1 MPITRVLHQH
11 FPATFDRR
19 AVVAGMLA
27 LIYSFAVPTAVL
39 AADPAG
45 RVEKSEGQST
55 GLLEGSVR
63 TLSANADIF
72 LQELIQTQAGARL
85 ALALG
90 RSTRVM
96 LGERTRLKIEKTI
109 VEHGGT
115 MLLERGALLFDRP
128 DSSGGEDFVV
138 RTPFAIVA
146 ARGTRFFVGPSK
158 GVIGVFCE
166 RGSVTVRNRGGRVVL
181 QPGEGTDLTS
191 PDAPPTSPARWGAPR
206 VEAAIASVS

>member
-1 MPITRVLHQH
+1 MSST
-11 FPATFDRR
+11 R
-19 AVVAGMLA
+19 AVRQYPSAIFCLGSVAVGLLVLA
-27 LIYSFAVPTAVL
+27 LAGPGTL
-39 AADPAG
+39 AAEHAG
-45 RVEKSEGQST
+45 RVDDAQGQST

-63 TLSANADIF
+63 TLSRNADIF
-72 LQELIQTQAGARL
+72 LQELVQTQADARL

-90 RSTRVM
+90 PRTRVM
-96 LGERTRLKIEKTI
+96 LGERTRLKIEKSI

-115 MLLERGALLFDRP
+115 VLLERGALLFDSP
-128 DSSGGEDFVV
+128 DSAAGGDFVV

-181 QPGEGTDLTS
+181 HPGEGTDLTS
-191 PDAPPTSPARWGAPR
+191 PDVPPTPPAQWGAPR
-206 VEAAIASVS
+206 IEAAIASVS